1 MVDEYQITRY
11 HRKRTPRDGFGCRT
25 RTTASCSTHQ
35 CILCFDAE
43 GSHFPCRKGKKPN
56 NRYTAKPKGLEH
68 LNLEKTED
76 PSIAEFASGGAGFD
90 AQDAAAAQVRD
101 AKRTKRAL
109 HEEGMASTAGKERF
123 TPQLKAQ
130 ESSDDRFTDS
140 MTAYFLADTL
150 KTKQEAL
157 SLLDERKNKKMD
169 HIERLQRM
177 MASEKEDE
185 MKEIFRKQIKNALKS
200 LATLEAEEQ
209 VRM

>member
-1 MVDEYQITRY
+1 
-11 HRKRTPRDGFGCRT
+11 
-25 RTTASCSTHQ
+25 
-35 CILCFDAE
+35 
-43 GSHFPCRKGKKPN
+43 
-56 NRYTAKPKGLEH
+56 
-68 LNLEKTED
+68 
-76 PSIAEFASGGAGFD
+76 
-90 AQDAAAAQVRD
+90 
-101 AKRTKRAL
+101 
-109 HEEGMASTAGKERF
+109 
-123 TPQLKAQ
+123 
-130 ESSDDRFTDS
+130 